1 MGEIKMA
8 KEMTSTDRAAVLLFA
23 LGETR
28 AAAILKHMDAREVQA
43 IGYSMA
49 RLSDISPDM
58 IDSVLEEVIPAVKH
72 QSSLGIE
79 SDGYIRSVLVQA
91 LGEEKAIGVIERIFM
106 NAEGKGIDQLKYMDA
121 KSVSDIVRLEHPQIG
136 AIILSMLGND
146 KAAEVLERLPEN
158 NRTDLLL
165 RIATMQGVQPGALR
179 ELDGIME
186 KQLSGSVAVKATAL
200 GGVEAA
206 ASILNFMDGSAS
218 NFVLTKISENDS
230 ELASKIQDKMFV
242 FEDLVGL
249 TSPDM
254 QTVLREVQSDQLL
267 LALRGASNDLKE
279 KIYGNM
285 SKRAAEILR
294 DDLEASPPAK
304 LSDVEGAQKEILT
317 SVKQLLD
324 SGQIQLG
331 SEGGDELI

>member
-1 MGEIKMA
+1 MAVDMGNNE
-8 KEMTSTDRAAVLLFA
+8 RAALMLFA
-23 LGETR
+23 LGEER
-28 AAAILKHMDAREVQA
+28 AAAILRHMEPKEVQT
-43 IGYSMA
+43 IGYAMA
-49 RLSDISPDM
+49 RLSDISPEM
-58 IDSVLEEVIPAVKH
+58 IDGVMAEFIPAVKH
-72 QSSLGIE
+72 QTTLGIE
-79 SDGYIRSVLVQA
+79 SDHYIRSVLVTA
-91 LGEEKAIGVIERIFM
+91 LGEEKASGILERIFM
-106 NAEGKGIDQLKYMDA
+106 SVEGKGMDQLKYMDA

-136 AIILSMLGND
+136 AIILSMLSND
-146 KAAEVLERLPEN
+146 KAAAVLARLPEN
-158 NRTDLLL
+158 SRSDLLL

-186 KQLSGSVAVKATAL
+186 KQLSGSVAVKATEI

-206 ASILNFMDGSAS
+206 ASILNFMDSGSS
-218 NFVLTKISENDS
+218 NTVLKKISESDTD
-230 ELASKIQDKMFV
+230 LASKIQDKMFV

-249 TSPDM
+249 SSPDM
-254 QTVLREVQSDQLL
+254 QTVLRDIQSDRLL

-304 LSDVEGAQKEILT
+304 LSDVEAAQKEILT
-317 SVKQLLD
+317 SVKQLME

-331 SEGGDELI
+331 NDGGDELI